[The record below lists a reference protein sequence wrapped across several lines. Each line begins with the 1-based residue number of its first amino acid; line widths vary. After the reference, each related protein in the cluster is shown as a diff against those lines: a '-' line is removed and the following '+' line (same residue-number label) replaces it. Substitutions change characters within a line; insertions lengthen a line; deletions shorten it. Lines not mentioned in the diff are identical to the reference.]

1 MSTAGRGFAKLNFNL
16 SDSESESDI
25 ESDNN
30 DDDSGNDNISSS
42 KKKQISGTGAA
53 EAAAVAAA
61 EDDEEE
67 IEAAV
72 EEDDEEDDDDDEAD
86 DNNNNDDDNDDNDD
100 DEEEDD
106 DDVEDN
112 DEEDAEDKNK
122 MVTSIAEKD
131 DDDDN
136 DVDEDDEDDENEDDE
151 NNNAHLQKINQAMR
165 QNIIAKFHPELS
177 FHNMHE
183 IQRRCEIIRDSQG
196 RINDPFHRT
205 MPFLTKYE
213 KAKIIG
219 ERAEQIDAGSV
230 LFLQETLPPHVISG
244 HQIAVMEFEAK
255 RIPFIIR
262 RPMPDGSSE
271 YWRVSDFE
279 IK

>member
-136 DVDEDDEDDENEDDE
+136 DVDEDDEDDEN
-151 NNNAHLQKINQAMR
+151 NNAHLQKINQAMR